1 MPDQMTSRD
10 VVPILEDLRQLT
22 KVPLVAK
29 QDTIL
34 YKRIAEA
41 SNRLCSIDIENATI
55 ESHASKFELTPSC
68 VKAKEKAAT
77 IRFVT
82 A

>member
-1 MPDQMTSRD
+1 MPTPTTLRD

-34 YKRIAEA
+34 YKRIAETT
-41 SNRLCSIDIENATI
+41 SNLCSIHNENAI
-55 ESHASKFELTPSC
+55 
-68 VKAKEKAAT
+68 
-77 IRFVT
+77 I
-82 A
+82 

>member
-1 MPDQMTSRD
+1 MPNPTTLRD
-10 VVPILEDLRQLT
+10 VVPILEDLRQLI

-41 SNRLCSIDIENATI
+41 TSKLCSIDIENAI
-55 ESHASKFELTPSC
+55 
-68 VKAKEKAAT
+68 
-77 IRFVT
+77 I
-82 A
+82 